1 MKIKTIRAILQRK
14 FDEWTETI
22 PEDNGFRKEV
32 KNNSIITG
40 GCIAS
45 MLLQE
50 KVNDFDIYFTNIET
64 AKRVAEYYINRF
76 LQTNREKLIKNN
88 MPLDIQ
94 IIGLEDGLKLKI
106 KSVGIMSETIDKKY
120 QYFEGTDPDSLDTNE
135 FIDFATDLLKEEDK
149 DKPKYRPI
157 FISANAI
164 TLSNKVQLVTRFCGP
179 PEKIHENF
187 DFVHCTNYWTSK
199 DEKLV
204 LNQQALESLM
214 TKNLHYIGSKYPLTS
229 IIRTRKFIK
238 KGFAINAGQYLKMC
252 FQISELDLSDIL
264 VLEEQLTGVDF
275 AYFYHLIEGLKTQKD
290 KDPNFKPNYEY
301 IVGIVD
307 KLF

>member
-1 MKIKTIRAILQRK
+1 MKIKTIRAILKRK
-14 FDEWTETI
+14 FNEWTKSI
-22 PEDNGFRKEV
+22 PEENGFRNEV

-64 AKRVAEYYINRF
+64 AKRVAEYYIGIF
-76 LQTNREKLIKNN
+76 LQTNREKLINNN
-88 MPLDIQ
+88 MPLDIK
-94 IIGLEDGLKLKI
+94 LVEVKDGMKLKI
-106 KSVGIMSETIDKKY
+106 KSVGIMSETIDKRY

-135 FIDFATDLLKEEDK
+135 FVDFATDLFKEEEDK
-149 DKPKYRPI
+149 PNYRPI

-164 TLSNKVQLVTRFCGP
+164 TLSNKIQLVTRFCGSP
-179 PEKIHENF
+179 GKIHENF
-187 DFVHCTNYWTSK
+187 DFVHCTSYWTSK

-238 KGFAINAGQYLKMC
+238 RGFSVNAGQYLKMC
-252 FQISELDLSDIL
+252 YQISDLDLSDIL

-275 AYFYHLIEGLKTQKD
+275 AYFYHLIEGLKAQKD

-301 IVGIVD
+301 IVAIVD
-307 KLF
+307 KIF